1 MPRVLVPLAPGFEEI
16 EAVTIIDILRRAD
29 IEVITAALSENP
41 VMGSHGITVQADRQL
56 DEVLH
61 ENFDMVAL
69 PGGMPG
75 SRTLREDAR
84 VLQLLQRHAARGLR
98 TAAICAA
105 PSALAMAGV
114 LEGRTATSFPGFL
127 DATATKGLTV
137 SEAPVV
143 IDGTIVTSRGVGT
156 ALEFA
161 LTLIAELR
169 GPAARQEIEGKLQR
183 PAADAK
189 PLRVGGN

>member
-29 IEVITAALSENP
+29 IEVVTAALKDRT
-41 VMGSHGITVQADRQL
+41 VTGSHAITVQADRLL
-56 DEVLH
+56 DEVL
-61 ENFDMVAL
+61 NDDFDMVAL

-75 SRTLREDAR
+75 SKTLREDPR
-84 VLQLLQRHAARGLR
+84 VMKLLQRHAARGLR

-114 LEGRTATSFPGFL
+114 LDGRTATSFPGFL
-127 DATATKGLTV
+127 DAGVTSGLTI

-143 IDGTIVTSRGVGT
+143 VDGKIVTSRGVGT
-156 ALEFA
+156 ALDFA
-161 LTLIAELR
+161 LTLIAELKGQAKR
-169 GPAARQEIEGKLQR
+169 AEIEGKLQR
-183 PAADAK
+183 PKEGAK
-189 PLRVGGN
+189 SLKVES